1 MIYQAYV
8 DDKLWFEAGS
18 FAELLTNVIRYHKL
32 GEAYDQRPVPDYSK
46 VCSLDED
53 DNETLY
59 DAADFTESVK
69 GQV

>member
-8 DDKLWFEAGS
+8 GKKLWFEASS
-18 FAELLTNVIRYHKL
+18 FAELLKTVIKYHQA
-32 GEAYDQRPVPDYSK
+32 GDFYDQRPVPDYSK
-46 VCSLDED
+46 VCSVDED

-59 DAADFTESVK
+59 DAVGFTDSVK